1 MDMIFFK
8 GVATG
13 LCLSLPFG
21 PIGIYCMEKTLV
33 RGEKEGYISA
43 LGMVTVDIIY
53 GLLAY
58 LFINQIGHIILQYQS
73 FVKAIVGVFLVI
85 IGYKKMRANVEIKDI
100 SHEHKTLLQDYL
112 GTLVIC
118 LFNVSGILA
127 IAGIYATLDIG
138 LSAGNCG
145 IFTPLKLACGI
156 LTGGASLWFLTTF
169 ILYNF
174 KKKIT
179 NDLLIKISKLAGCFI
194 LIFGIFA
201 IIFAFYK

>member
-13 LCLSLPFG
+13 LFLSLPFG

-33 RGEKEGYISA
+33 KGEKEGYISA

-58 LFINQIGHIILQYQS
+58 LFINQIGHLILQYQS
-73 FVKAIVGVFLVI
+73 FVKVLVGCFLI
-85 IGYKKMRANVEIKDI
+85 LIGYKKIKANIEIKDI
-100 SHEHKTLLQDYL
+100 SHENKSLLQDYL

-118 LFNVSGILA
+118 LFNISGILA
-127 IAGIYATLDIG
+127 IAGIYATLNVG
-138 LSAGNCG
+138 LTGDHAGF
-145 IFTPLKLACGI
+145 FTPFKLASGI

-179 NDLLIKISKLAGCFI
+179 NMMLIKISKLAGFFI